1 MDGIFA
7 WFSSNWMSVMGI
19 VWGIDQLLKLI
30 APLTGTKVDD
40 NIADIFGKIVARFF
54 PKGQ

>member
-1 MDGIFA
+1 MDGIIA
-7 WFSSNWMSVMGI
+7 WVTAHWVSVMGI
-19 VWGIDQLLKLI
+19 VWGIDQLLKVI

-40 NIADIFGKIVARFF
+40 NLSDLLGKLLARFF